1 MRVHRNLLRWGCN
14 ILADRSFAISG
25 KALVLWFLAT
35 NLFLLPTYGEP
46 ISEFQQ
52 HSETIGFRYGISVTD
67 LEGNV
72 LLEHRADE
80 RFMPASTA
88 KLFVTAA
95 ALEAESALA
104 SLDTGLKLVVEPS
117 SLGPPTL
124 VLIGRGDPTIG
135 FGRTCTERCL
145 ETLVAAVKDAGLT
158 EVGDIVGDD
167 QWFADERVPLGWSW
181 DDLKFWHGT
190 SISALSVNDNTVAMR
205 VSPSNEM
212 GNAVSAGW
220 REAGSAYFKLQNEA
234 ITGPEDGE
242 WALRVERLFGAR
254 TVRLYG
260 EMPSGSRS
268 TTLRLGVEDPAHFVA
283 WSFKTALE
291 AEGINVSGHVQTR
304 RRPLQYEDEAKPV
317 DRRDPESQRQCATT
331 APARPKGKVIASL
344 DPPPLQEIITEI
356 NRDSHNLY
364 AEILLRQLGRA
375 EGTGSSFCGLVQVEG
390 LLEGM
395 GLSRNAYEIADGSG
409 LSNYNRTTPAALTA
423 LLRYAAKADWGER
436 FQASLPVGGGRAGT
450 LRLRFRGTSLDGKIY
465 AKTGTLNH
473 VDALAGYMEAESGK
487 VLVFAILANDRPLIT
502 PSVRPE
508 IDALLL
514 RLAKQY

>member
-1 MRVHRNLLRWGCN
+1 MGNGLL
-14 ILADRSFAISG
+14 SFCRHTFAGTSFKNSG
-25 KALVLWFLAT
+25 KALAIWLLT
-35 NLFLLPTYGEP
+35 SSLFLLPTYSEP
-46 ISEFQQ
+46 ISDFQQ

-72 LLEHRADE
+72 LLEHRANE

-95 ALEAESALA
+95 ALEAETALA

-117 SLGPPTL
+117 SVGSPTL

-135 FGRTCTERCL
+135 SGETCRERCL

-205 VSPSNEM
+205 VSPAKEM
-212 GNAVSAGW
+212 GDVVSAGW
-220 REAGSAYFKLQNEA
+220 WEAGSAYFKLQNEA
-234 ITGPEDGE
+234 VTGPTDGE
-242 WALRVERLFGAR
+242 WALRLERLFGAR
-254 TVRLYG
+254 TARLYG
-260 EMPSGSRS
+260 EMPLGSRS

-291 AEGINVSGHVQTR
+291 AEGIDVSGEVRTQ

-317 DRRDPESQRQCATT
+317 DRTDRESQRKCAAT
-331 APARPKGKVIASL
+331 APARPKAKVVASL
-344 DPPPLQEIITEI
+344 DPAPLQEIITKI

-364 AEILLRQLGRA
+364 AEVLLRQLGRA
-375 EGTGSSFCGLVQVEG
+375 EGPGSSFCGLVQIEG
-390 LLEGM
+390 LLERM
-395 GLSRNAYEIADGSG
+395 GLPRDAYEIADGSG

-450 LRLRFRGTSLDGKIY
+450 LRFRFRGTSLDGKIF

-473 VDALAGYMEAESGK
+473 VDALAGYMEAESGE
-487 VLVFAILANDRPLIT
+487 VLVFAILANDRPLT
-502 PSVRPE
+502 APSVRPE